1 MDAITEYLNRL
12 IKLEQNSFKLIFDAR
27 EVKDEIIRLVTVEQ
41 LYERGVDGNGE
52 SLGEY
57 SEFTKQIK
65 QLEGQRFDHITLN
78 DTGEFYESFEVIV
91 DQDSFTITANDNKGD
106 KRLFDVYGEDVAGL
120 TDESFDDLFLTIRD
134 IVYDLLISIQV

>member
-78 DTGEFYESFEVIV
+78 DTGEVYESFEVIV
-91 DQDSFTITANDNKGD
+91 GQDSFTITANDNKGD